1 MWRVFKVCHFNRW
14 MHKTQLSVHALCDAV
29 LRTDQGLIDFFEGK
43 KRVRLPRRSKSGS
56 TRTLVAPDK
65 PNPWFFVFGSQKYE
79 RANVSANELEKL
91 RAIAASLLGFVA
103 KELDAL
109 LQREALQEMCSACQD
124 QNN

>member
-1 MWRVFKVCHFNRW
+1 

-29 LRTDQGLIDFFEGK
+29 LRTDQGLIDVFEGK
-43 KRVRLPRRSKSGS
+43 KRVCLPRRSKSGS

-65 PNPWFFVFGSQKYE
+65 PNPWFFVFGSQKNE

-103 KELDAL
+103 KELNAVPQSGA
-109 LQREALQEMCSACQD
+109 LQRICPGCQD
-124 QNN
+124 QNK